1 MAQSHPQLALVTG
14 ANRGIG
20 LELVK
25 QLAAGGARVLL
36 GSRSGSGEAVAHDLR
51 AQGLDVTYLPLDV
64 DDPDSIAQA
73 ARTIQE
79 QYGRLDILINNAGVC
94 LDEEYGLLEI
104 PAGLLERTMGT
115 NFFGVYQL
123 TRALLPLMQSR
134 NYGRIIN
141 VSSGWGSLASMSEP
155 GAGAYKLSKL
165 AVNGMTQLLAA
176 EVSGN
181 IKINAVCPGWVRT
194 DMGGPH
200 APRTPQQAAEGI
212 LRLIARGD
220 DIPNG
225 GFFRDGV
232 PIPW

>member
-1 MAQSHPQLALVTG
+1 MAQFHGQLALVTG

-36 GSRSGSGEAVAHDLR
+36 GSRSGNGETVAQELR
-51 AQGLDVTYLPLDV
+51 AQELDVTYLPLDI
-64 DDPDSIAQA
+64 DNPDSIAQT

-79 QYGRLDILINNAGVC
+79 QYGRLDVLINNAGVC
-94 LDEEYGLLEI
+94 IDEEYGLLEI

-115 NFFGVYQL
+115 NFFGVYHL
-123 TRALLPLMQSR
+123 TRALLPLMQAQ

-141 VSSGWGSLASMSEP
+141 VSSEWGSLASMREP

-176 EVSGN
+176 EVTGN
-181 IKINAVCPGWVRT
+181 IRINAVCPGWVQT

-200 APRTPQQAAEGI
+200 APRTAQQAAEGI
-212 LRLIARGD
+212 LRLLAMGEN
-220 DIPNG
+220 IPNG
-225 GFFRDGV
+225 GFFRDGQ
-232 PIPW
+232 PISW

>member
-1 MAQSHPQLALVTG
+1 MTTSHPQLALVTG

-25 QLAAGGARVLL
+25 QLAAGGAKVLL
-36 GSRSGSGEAVAHDLR
+36 GSRSESGSAVAHDLR

-64 DDPDSIAQA
+64 DNPDSIAQA

-79 QYGRLDILINNAGVC
+79 QYGRLDILINNAGVS
-94 LDEEYGLLEI
+94 LDEEYGLLDI

-115 NFFGVYQL
+115 NFFGVYHL
-123 TRALLPLMQSR
+123 TRALMPLMQAQ
-134 NYGRIIN
+134 NYGRILN
-141 VSSGWGSLASMSEP
+141 VSSGWGSLASMREP

-181 IKINAVCPGWVRT
+181 MKINAVCPGWVQT

-200 APRTPQQAAEGI
+200 APRTAQQAAEGI
-212 LRLIARGD
+212 LRLLAMGEN
-220 DIPNG
+220 IPNG
-225 GFFRDGV
+225 GFFRDGQ